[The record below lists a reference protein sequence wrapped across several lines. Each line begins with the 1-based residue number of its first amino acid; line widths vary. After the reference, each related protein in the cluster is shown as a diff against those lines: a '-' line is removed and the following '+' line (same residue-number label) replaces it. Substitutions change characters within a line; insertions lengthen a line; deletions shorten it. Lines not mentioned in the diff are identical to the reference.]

1 MRPPRFRTA
10 HLDNLRWYVAG
21 NPPPAAAVAA
31 VRDAC
36 LNNGGVWHI
45 SGHTVDEAVHERLLT
60 ASRRFFDQPAAL
72 KSACAVGDM
81 DRSRGWEMYPQHV
94 RFHRATMAAAG
105 DLPPHP
111 EQSAREGI
119 LCERFVCGPP
129 SVCSASARTLAPHP
143 FYDSEWGRVFYERNA
158 GLSAEDGYEARLLQV
173 ETGGDRWR

>member
-1 MRPPRFRTA
+1 M
-10 HLDNLRWYVAG
+10 
-21 NPPPAAAVAA
+21 AA

-45 SGHTVDEAVHERLLT
+45 SAHTVDTAVHERLLT
-60 ASRRFFDQPAAL
+60 ASRSFFDQPAAR
-72 KSACAVGDM
+72 KWACAVGDM

-94 RFHRATMAAAG
+94 RYHRATMAAAD

-129 SVCSASARTLAPHP
+129 SVCSASTRTLPEHP

-158 GLSAEDGYEARLLQV
+158 ALSAEHGCEARLLQV
-173 ETGGDRWR
+173 EIERTRRRPTPSSSL